1 MNELKEWSGVPLA
14 GIDFTYPHKTQ
25 CPKCASE
32 GGDRSGDNL
41 HVYGLDDDG
50 RSLGGWCFKCNWGIP
65 SEEFLAEVG
74 RDSVNTVKEIE
85 YMTTEFKMSFWDTIK
100 DDCSLDGKGFRGIPK
115 EVYTK
120 YKVYHEFDENSGDVT
135 KQHYPITKNN
145 EVVGIKTRLIPKGFR
160 SIGETGKNCQ
170 LFGTNSFKSSSKR
183 AICIASGECDAMA
196 AYTMFLENS
205 KSRGYDPIP
214 VVSGTI
220 GENCATQLRN
230 NYEWLNSF
238 EKIYLIPDNDEAGK
252 KVIPNL
258 VDALPKGKVYII
270 ELTSEKDSN
279 DMLVKG
285 KQKEFMNK
293 FFEAKLY
300 TPTGIVSSESVYD
313 EIVKRAET
321 DKLPF
326 PPEFEKLNKA
336 LAGGIPFGFIV
347 NILAGCVDADT
358 EFFSQN
364 GWKRISDYTDT
375 DLVGQYTKDGELQL
389 VKPIRYIK
397 QPCSSMYHITTNK
410 GVDMMLTPNHNFAYF
425 STIRSNKVLTTSAQ
439 NVVDKLDKGSGFS
452 GKVATTFSYNGCG
465 LDITEGEL
473 RLQVAVIADGRIVK
487 EGKNN
492 YTQMRFV
499 KERKY
504 LRLKEMCEKFNLK
517 YLDRGFKECESG
529 CSHYEVIVYPKWSD
543 KKYDNKYYSCR
554 KEQLGIIVDEM
565 KYWDGSITTGVFT
578 TTEKESADF
587 IQFAYS
593 SIGVRSTIKVD
604 KRTHKYKDGYC
615 ATVTPSK
622 NKFVGLAGGSSGKR
636 AVAKEV
642 PTSDGYQYCF
652 TVPTSLLVLRRNGKI
667 FVTGNSGIGKSSFLN
682 QVTTYYTKVCNERVG
697 VVTLE
702 ADAGAYGE
710 NLLSYYCK
718 RKISLIENRDE
729 KIEFLKSDYV
739 KKCAKDLFI
748 REDGT
753 PSFYLLDDRGDFDK
767 LQDKIEELIIGFG
780 VRVILIDVIS
790 DVFSGMSLEQVD
802 KWMQWEKNLVKRFNC
817 IIIQVAHVRK
827 AGSGQKSAS
836 EGAKLTEEQLIG
848 SGTQY
853 RSAGI
858 NLALVRDK
866 NAEDETVRNTTEV
879 YLLKS
884 RDTGITGKIMELYY
898 DIDTHSLDDK
908 DEYFKKKAERTIEN
922 FNKSDNVEW

>member
-1 MNELKEWSGVPLA
+1 MNELKEWHGVSLE
-14 GIDFTYPHKTQ
+14 GIEFTYPHKTQ

-65 SEEFLAEVG
+65 SEEFLAEIG
-74 RDSVNTVKEIE
+74 KDSFNTVKEIE

-120 YKVYHEFDENSGDVT
+120 YKVYHEFDENSGEVT

-145 EVVGIKTRLIPKGFR
+145 EVVGIKTRLVPKDFR

-196 AYTMFLENS
+196 AYAMFLENS

-347 NILAGCVDADT
+347 NILAG
-358 EFFSQN
+358 
-364 GWKRISDYTDT
+364 
-375 DLVGQYTKDGELQL
+375 
-389 VKPIRYIK
+389 
-397 QPCSSMYHITTNK
+397 
-410 GVDMMLTPNHNFAYF
+410 
-425 STIRSNKVLTTSAQ
+425 
-439 NVVDKLDKGSGFS
+439 
-452 GKVATTFSYNGCG
+452 
-465 LDITEGEL
+465 
-473 RLQVAVIADGRIVK
+473 
-487 EGKNN
+487 
-492 YTQMRFV
+492 
-499 KERKY
+499 
-504 LRLKEMCEKFNLK
+504 
-517 YLDRGFKECESG
+517 
-529 CSHYEVIVYPKWSD
+529 
-543 KKYDNKYYSCR
+543 
-554 KEQLGIIVDEM
+554 
-565 KYWDGSITTGVFT
+565 
-578 TTEKESADF
+578 
-587 IQFAYS
+587 
-593 SIGVRSTIKVD
+593 
-604 KRTHKYKDGYC
+604 
-615 ATVTPSK
+615 
-622 NKFVGLAGGSSGKR
+622 
-636 AVAKEV
+636 
-642 PTSDGYQYCF
+642 
-652 TVPTSLLVLRRNGKI
+652 
-667 FVTGNSGIGKSSFLN
+667 SGIGKSSFLN

-908 DEYFKKKAERTIEN
+908 DEYFKKRAESVVEN
-922 FNKSDNVEW
+922 LNTSDNVEW

>member
-1 MNELKEWSGVPLA
+1 
-14 GIDFTYPHKTQ
+14 
-25 CPKCASE
+25 
-32 GGDRSGDNL
+32 
-41 HVYGLDDDG
+41 
-50 RSLGGWCFKCNWGIP
+50 
-65 SEEFLAEVG
+65 
-74 RDSVNTVKEIE
+74 
-85 YMTTEFKMSFWDTIK
+85 
-100 DDCSLDGKGFRGIPK
+100 
-115 EVYTK
+115 
-120 YKVYHEFDENSGDVT
+120 
-135 KQHYPITKNN
+135 
-145 EVVGIKTRLIPKGFR
+145 
-160 SIGETGKNCQ
+160 
-170 LFGTNSFKSSSKR
+170 
-183 AICIASGECDAMA
+183 
-196 AYTMFLENS
+196 
-205 KSRGYDPIP
+205 
-214 VVSGTI
+214 
-220 GENCATQLRN
+220 
-230 NYEWLNSF
+230 
-238 EKIYLIPDNDEAGK
+238 
-252 KVIPNL
+252 
-258 VDALPKGKVYII
+258 
-270 ELTSEKDSN
+270 
-279 DMLVKG
+279 MLVKG

-347 NILAGCVDADT
+347 NILAG
-358 EFFSQN
+358 
-364 GWKRISDYTDT
+364 
-375 DLVGQYTKDGELQL
+375 
-389 VKPIRYIK
+389 
-397 QPCSSMYHITTNK
+397 
-410 GVDMMLTPNHNFAYF
+410 
-425 STIRSNKVLTTSAQ
+425 
-439 NVVDKLDKGSGFS
+439 
-452 GKVATTFSYNGCG
+452 
-465 LDITEGEL
+465 
-473 RLQVAVIADGRIVK
+473 
-487 EGKNN
+487 
-492 YTQMRFV
+492 
-499 KERKY
+499 
-504 LRLKEMCEKFNLK
+504 
-517 YLDRGFKECESG
+517 
-529 CSHYEVIVYPKWSD
+529 
-543 KKYDNKYYSCR
+543 
-554 KEQLGIIVDEM
+554 
-565 KYWDGSITTGVFT
+565 
-578 TTEKESADF
+578 
-587 IQFAYS
+587 
-593 SIGVRSTIKVD
+593 
-604 KRTHKYKDGYC
+604 
-615 ATVTPSK
+615 
-622 NKFVGLAGGSSGKR
+622 
-636 AVAKEV
+636 
-642 PTSDGYQYCF
+642 
-652 TVPTSLLVLRRNGKI
+652 
-667 FVTGNSGIGKSSFLN
+667 SGIGKSSFLN

-866 NAEDETVRNTTEV
+866 NAEDETVRNTTEI

-908 DEYFKKKAERTIEN
+908 DEYFKKRAESVVEN
-922 FNKSDNVEW
+922 LNTSDNVEW